1 VTVVSPWLLDVA
13 FAPLP
18 QSGLAWFCFLLPSR
32 PGGFRPEPLTDPCLT
47 VSGHTARA
55 TRGRPAPSAETIGFL
70 LLPVDPCRS
79 RLGDPPPSLHENY
92 PVSSLL
98 RSSPPLFGTSVLS
111 ASRGFRLGLLP
122 YHYRPGS
129 QVPYESPDES
139 HASYTP
145 DIAWPVSRSLP
156 CCSRSKRD
164 TPVLMS
170 SEFDFDA
177 LSEVR
182 LHSSLSSLH
191 DVIIVT
197 LFNHNVHH
205 RSFWLKP
212 LMAV

>member
-1 VTVVSPWLLDVA
+1 M
-13 FAPLP
+13 
-18 QSGLAWFCFLLPSR
+18 PSR
-32 PGGFRPEPLTDPCLT
+32 PGEFRPEPLTDPCLT

-55 TRGRPAPSAETIGFL
+55 TPGRPAPSAEIIGFL

-79 RLGDPPPSLHENY
+79 RLGDPPPSLPENY
-92 PVSSLL
+92 PGSSLL

-156 CCSRSKRD
+156 CCSRNKRD

-197 LFNHNVHH
+197 PFNHNVHH
-205 RSFWLKP
+205 RSFWLKQ

>member
-1 VTVVSPWLLDVA
+1 MVVYTVTSTAPWDWA
-13 FAPLP
+13 FATSP
-18 QSGLAWFCFLLPSR
+18 QSGLAWRCFLLPSR
-32 PGGFRPEPLTDPCLT
+32 PGEFRPEPLTDPCLT

-129 QVPYESPDES
+129 
-139 HASYTP
+139 
-145 DIAWPVSRSLP
+145 
-156 CCSRSKRD
+156 
-164 TPVLMS
+164 
-170 SEFDFDA
+170 
-177 LSEVR
+177 
-182 LHSSLSSLH
+182 
-191 DVIIVT
+191 
-197 LFNHNVHH
+197 
-205 RSFWLKP
+205 
-212 LMAV
+212 

>member
-1 VTVVSPWLLDVA
+1 M
-13 FAPLP
+13 
-18 QSGLAWFCFLLPSR
+18 
-32 PGGFRPEPLTDPCLT
+32 T

-55 TRGRPAPSAETIGFL
+55 TLEGWRLPPRPAGSSCCQLTQIDFNA
-70 LLPVDPCRS
+70 
-79 RLGDPPPSLHENY
+79 GDLPPSLHGNY
-92 PVSSLL
+92 PASPLL
-98 RSSPPLFGTSVLS
+98 RSSPPLADPSVLS
-111 ASRGFRLGLLP
+111 ASRFFRLCLFP
-122 YHYRPGS
+122 CHRQPGS

-156 CCSRSKRD
+156 CCSRNKRD
-164 TPVLMS
+164 IPVLMS

-177 LSEVR
+177 WPEVR

-197 LFNHNVHH
+197 PFNHNVHH
-205 RSFWLKP
+205 RSFWLKQ